1 MEEREKMLKNEY
13 FVFTGTLTT
22 MTRKQAQFIIE
33 GVQGNFQNSVTRKT
47 TRIVMGDFP
56 IDLLKGYSPSQKI
69 VDGRKAIESGQKLI
83 IMNEKEFLEFLTQ
96 FFNLL
101 SKGL

>member
-1 MEEREKMLKNEY
+1 MLKNEY

-33 GVQGNFQNSVTRKT
+33 SLQGNFQNSVTRKT
-47 TRIVMGDFP
+47 TRLVTGYFP
-56 IDLLKGYSPSQKI
+56 INLIRGYSPSQKI
-69 VDGRKAIESGQKLI
+69 IEGKKAIESGQKLI
-83 IMNEKEFLEFLTQ
+83 IISEKEFLEFLAQ

-101 SKGL
+101 SKGI